1 MLNYQKVF
9 GATEWGCFITGD
21 GIPKLVERASGEAF
35 DKGHNWGV
43 YPNVK
48 HKSTYIYII

>member
-35 DKGHNWGV
+35 DTGTRVTTGGYTPISSANQH
-43 YPNVK
+43 
-48 HKSTYIYII
+48 I